1 MRPGRNFGRRA
12 ERILDSEFARRI
24 LMKDLVP
31 PEGTATIDSDRGSD
45 YLNVEVDAADSD
57 EATEAQEQPVLTD
70 QQAAMLM
77 QTLHE
82 EQNLL
87 MGSLTGLVAALVG
100 AGVWAAV
107 TVATEYQIGWMAV
120 GIGFLVGYAVRLAG
134 KGIAPAFGAI
144 SAVLSLFGCAAGNLL
159 TVTWFIASAEGLS
172 FMEVATQLNVAI
184 VFEILTSTFEVMD
197 VLFYGLAAYFGY
209 KTAFRQITQ
218 ADLDRALGKGF

>member
-1 MRPGRNFGRRA
+1 
-12 ERILDSEFARRI
+12 
-24 LMKDLVP
+24 MKDLVP
-31 PEGTATIDSDRGSD
+31 PEGTLSIDSDKGSD
-45 YLNVEVDAADSD
+45 YLDIADNEVAVDAQEPAD
-57 EATEAQEQPVLTD
+57 AQEPMLTE

-87 MGSLTGLVAALVG
+87 MGGVTGFIGAMVG

-107 TVATEYQIGWMAV
+107 SVATEYQTGVMAV

-134 KGIAPAFGAI
+134 KGIAPVFGAM
-144 SAVLSLFGCAAGNLL
+144 SAALSLLGCAAGNLL
-159 TVTWFIASAEGLS
+159 TVTWFIASAEGMS

-184 VFEILTSTFEVMD
+184 VIEILKSTFTAMD

-209 KTAFRQITQ
+209 KTAFRQVSQ
-218 ADLDRALGKGF
+218 ADLDRVLGKGF

>member
-1 MRPGRNFGRRA
+1 
-12 ERILDSEFARRI
+12 
-24 LMKDLVP
+24 MKDLVP
-31 PEGTATIDSDRGSD
+31 PKGTATIDSEQGSE
-45 YLNVEVDAADSD
+45 YLSLDTDVVDND
-57 EATEAQEQPVLTD
+57 EATETQEAALTD

-77 QTLHE
+77 QTLHD

-87 MGSLTGLVAALVG
+87 MGGLTGLFAALAG

-120 GIGFLVGYAVRLAG
+120 GIGFLVGYAVRLVG
-134 KGIAPAFGAI
+134 KGIAPVFGAV
-144 SAVLSLFGCAAGNLL
+144 SAALSLLGCAAGNLL
-159 TVTWFIASAEGLS
+159 TFTWFISSAEGLS

-184 VFEILTSTFEVMD
+184 VVEILSSTFEVMD
-197 VLFYGLAAYFGY
+197 ILFYGLAAYFGY

>member
-1 MRPGRNFGRRA
+1 MN
-12 ERILDSEFARRI
+12 
-24 LMKDLVP
+24 DLVP
-31 PEGTATIDSDRGSD
+31 PKGTATIDSEQDSD
-45 YLNVEVDAADSD
+45 YLSLDTDVVDKD
-57 EATEAQEQPVLTD
+57 EATETQEAALTD

-87 MGSLTGLVAALVG
+87 MGGVTGLFAALAG

-134 KGIAPAFGAI
+134 KGIAPVFGAV
-144 SAVLSLFGCAAGNLL
+144 SAALSLFGCAAGNLL
-159 TVTWFIASAEGLS
+159 TFTWFIASAEGLS
-172 FMEVATQLNVAI
+172 FMEVAAQLNVAI
-184 VFEILTSTFEVMD
+184 VLDILSSTFEVMD
-197 VLFYGLAAYFGY
+197 ILFYGLAAYFGY